1 MSILRLLLYV
11 LLGVVAFV
19 VASAVV
25 SAVLTVFS
33 ILWSLVMLVAT
44 LALFGAVG
52 YGIYRLWRLVS
63 GSSKSQPQSF
73 DIGEY
78 TSATSRESVDIEPES
93 RVDRIKDRY
102 ASGDLSEAE
111 MERLLEREI
120 DGEEYD
126 SIDRELQRERR

>member
-1 MSILRLLLYV
+1 MSILRLLWYV

-19 VASAVV
+19 VVSAVV

-33 ILWSLVMLVAT
+33 ILWSLVMLAAT
-44 LALFGAVG
+44 LAVFGAVG
-52 YGIYRLWRLVS
+52 YGIYRLWQLLS
-63 GSSKSQPQSF
+63 GSGESQPQSF

-78 TSATSRESVDIEPES
+78 TSPTSRESADIEPES

-102 ASGDLSEAE
+102 ADGDLSEAE

-120 DGEEYD
+120 DNEEYD
-126 SIDRELQRERR
+126 DIDRELQRERR

>member
-19 VASAVV
+19 VVSAVV
-25 SAVLTVFS
+25 SAVLAVFS

-44 LALFGAVG
+44 LAVFGAVG
-52 YGIYRLWRLVS
+52 YGIYRLWRLAS
-63 GSSKSQPQSF
+63 GGSNAQPQSF

-78 TSATSRESVDIEPES
+78 TSSTSREPVDIEPES

-102 ASGDLSEAE
+102 ANGELSEAE

-120 DGEEYD
+120 DTEEYD